1 MSSVNKAI
9 LIGRLGQD
17 PELKY
22 TTGGDAVVNF
32 SLATSE
38 TWIKDGEKQEKT
50 EWHNIVMW
58 KKLAEIAAE
67 YLKKGSLVYIEGPI
81 QTRTWEGQDGHKNKT
96 TEIVGKKLE
105 MLGGKGE

>member
-22 TTGGDAVVNF
+22 TPGGKAVVNF
-32 SLATSE
+32 SIATSE
-38 TWIKDGEKQEKT
+38 TWMKDGEKQEKT

-58 KKLAEIAAE
+58 EKLAEVAAE

-81 QTRTWEGQDGHKNKT
+81 QTRTWEGQDGHKNKA
-96 TEIVGKKLE
+96 TEVVGKKME
-105 MLGGKGE
+105 MLSGKGE